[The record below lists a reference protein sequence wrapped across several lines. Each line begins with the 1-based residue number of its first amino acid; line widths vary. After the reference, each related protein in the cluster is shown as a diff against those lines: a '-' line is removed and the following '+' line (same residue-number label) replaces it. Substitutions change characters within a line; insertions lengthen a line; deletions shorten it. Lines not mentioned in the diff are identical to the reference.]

1 MLPLPCGPHSGP
13 GHPANPREDD
23 LEGDQATVKV
33 LFVCLGNICR
43 SPLAEAVFR
52 GLVRDAGLES
62 RFNIDSAGTSG
73 YHDGEGPDP
82 RTIEVAR
89 RHGVRLESVSRRV
102 TVRDL
107 QRFDHILAMDDDNL
121 AELNRLAAQAGVDAR
136 ARLLREYDP
145 EAAGDL
151 EVPDPYFGG
160 ERGFERVQDI
170 IERACGGL
178 LEAIR
183 KERGW

>member
-1 MLPLPCGPHSGP
+1 MRSIRG
-13 GHPANPREDD
+13 EDD
-23 LEGDQATVKV
+23 LEGAQTTVSV

-52 GLVRDAGLES
+52 GLVREAGLES
-62 RFNIDSAGTSG
+62 RFDIDSAGTSG
-73 YHDGEGPDP
+73 YHDGESPDP
-82 RTIEVAR
+82 RTIDVAR
-89 RHGVRLESVSRRV
+89 RHGVTLESVSRRV

-107 QRFDHILAMDDDNL
+107 QRHDHVLAMDDDNL
-121 AELNRLAAQAGVDAR
+121 AELNRLAGQAGIDAR
-136 ARLLREYDP
+136 PRLLREYDP

-151 EVPDPYFGG
+151 EVPDPYYGG
-160 ERGFERVQDI
+160 ARGFERVQSI
-170 IERACGGL
+170 VERACEGL